1 MNFSTPQS
9 FNCANNRVNRDSS
22 VYDVTPTK
30 PLSLSK
36 SPHEEQL
43 RFESNYF
50 HRSSTS
56 MATSNSN
63 ASFTTANSSE
73 KLLKDYGLSTNFGFQ
88 EEGSQI
94 SESTSEQTPIVA
106 PTVTFDNPT
115 PLIDGFEQEG
125 ESEPQSPDSFNFVE
139 RFSENQPGQHSTT
152 GLGISIAN
160 SSTEENIRIDSFR
173 NGSGLERNAELK
185 RLSVL
190 EPTVSPPQSSEK
202 ISKKLERKSIHE
214 AYTKQPFHLPDSDR
228 NTSIDLDD
236 TINTK
241 AESNTFQ
248 DSTLSHDYTY
258 ENDLIQKSPEHHAVE
273 RKHTFKRSSE
283 LDLDSTSLAYLFII
297 AIHSFNSQSL
307 KNEEDIA
314 ICLSFEKNDIA
325 FVHTVD
331 DSGWGEVTLVR
342 NQKRGWVPFNYF
354 SDTVKAP
361 QDLKGGQ
368 DPNLDS
374 RRPLAKLFS
383 SSAQFLLHPQDHPLP
398 AGPGMT
404 FSLEYINSIRDG
416 VKFLLQTTDCVS
428 RSNELV
434 QNRPIVK
441 KARKLLLADWYN
453 LMIKADSYKYTTMPN
468 KIDTLKNLV
477 FQVLRRGYA
486 FYNTWNFEKQT
497 FIREKEFG
505 LIEPLEKAPASSYHE
520 PKSSQTEKL
529 KRVNAASQGFAML
542 PEAPFAVARLNE
554 VHDLLFSYI
563 GLILGRLDMVEH
575 NPAACE
581 VLESVVHQIIVL
593 LRELLYI
600 SKCCSSIIQSR
611 FKNTQR
617 NETTL
622 DQSLD
627 PLLSLVS
634 ELVSCIKIFVTQTMG
649 ENLDIVNS
657 SSDAVSIKDEEYLYT
672 EEGKRLITIT
682 SRMTGLIATSIQGC
696 HRYLNLIGDFCL
708 GEERSYPDFESSK
721 ITPEG
726 FVKRCSIGLSKKFS
740 SAPSN
745 KPVPSQTPK
754 QGLRHPYF
762 KKVYRYSTIR
772 SGDNAMSL
780 STYGS
785 QFLQDIVPDSTPLFD
800 NSSFDKYRIEED
812 SSSADLQRE
821 AINNREKMQD
831 EIQFD
836 DERKLI
842 GASQRALVFLLTDE
856 LNQPGEFLVST
867 FLLNFRSFSSTIEL
881 IDALITRFDITDKSS
896 KFERGL
902 NNGQYS
908 SRSSRLRNR
917 RRLVCRIFQV
927 WMESYWDYQG
937 DYGTLATIANF
948 FNEGVSI
955 HLPLEARNL
964 LEIVAQVADRWMVS
978 RKESLPFSSQIV
990 QQPISIPSRSSMI
1003 SIETSSSSSKRS
1015 TIISVDENIMESYE
1029 LTKLPSAHTSS
1040 ISIPLPP
1047 LNVGTSSLLGKRNLN
1062 DIERILKHYH
1072 SLTSRTILG
1081 SSSNELRDNCDLENM
1096 IQKWS
1101 SLVNASGTFDK
1112 SSSLIHNDLN
1122 LVELNPLEV
1131 AKQLSLIE
1139 SALFLAVRPTEL
1151 LNQNFIPKKKHLS
1164 ASPDVERI
1172 VDFTNLLSNYIIESI
1187 VVPKISIK
1195 SRVKR
1200 LTTWLNIALS
1210 ALYFRNFN
1218 SLATIMTALQ
1228 SHILSRLSTLWDN
1241 VSEKYLDLY
1250 HYLSKIVHPNKN
1262 YNVYRTKLHKLATG
1276 FSPTENSFGKSQ
1288 VATVPF
1294 FALFLQDLTF
1304 IHEGIND
1311 FRDPS
1316 SFRPNRLINLDKY
1329 FRITKII
1336 SLMQFFQIG
1345 YDTDEKPNFLG
1356 SKRDSL
1362 FNFTGNTSVDTT
1374 RIKPVPV
1381 LQEFIFCEFWRVNT
1395 LYGAD
1400 ADRGYKMSLAL
1411 APRSEL

>member
-1 MNFSTPQS
+1 MSFSTPQS
-9 FNCANNRVNRDSS
+9 FNGANNRANRTSS
-22 VYDVTPTK
+22 VYEVTPTK

-36 SPHEEQL
+36 SPYEEQL
-43 RFESNYF
+43 RSEPNYF

-63 ASFTTANSSE
+63 ASFTTANSHE
-73 KLLKDYGLSTNFGFQ
+73 KLLNEYGLSTNFDFQ
-88 EEGSQI
+88 DGGSQV

-106 PTVTFDNPT
+106 PTTMFDNPT
-115 PLIDGFEQEG
+115 PLINNFE
-125 ESEPQSPDSFNFVE
+125 ESAENEPQSPDSFTFVE
-139 RFSENQPGQHSTT
+139 RFSENQSSQRPTT
-152 GLGISIAN
+152 GLGISRAN
-160 SSTEENIRIDSFR
+160 ESGQERSAMSSSY
-173 NGSGLERNAELK
+173 SSSALERNAELK
-185 RLSVL
+185 RLSIL
-190 EPTVSPPQSSEK
+190 EPTISPAQSFQKSP
-202 ISKKLERKSIHE
+202 KKLERKSIHE
-214 AYTKQPFHLPDSDR
+214 AYTKQPFHLPFNDG
-228 NTSIDLDD
+228 NTTIDLDN

-241 AESNTFQ
+241 EENRTFQ

-258 ENDLIQKSPEHHAVE
+258 ENDLPQNSFEDHAVE

-314 ICLSFEKNDIA
+314 ICLSFEKNDVA

-354 SDTVKAP
+354 SDTVKSP
-361 QDLKGGQ
+361 QDLKEGQ

-453 LMIKADSYKYTTMPN
+453 LMIKADSYKYTTMSK

-497 FIREKEFG
+497 FIKEKEFG
-505 LIEPLEKAPASSYHE
+505 LIEPLDKVPASPYNYH
-520 PKSSQTEKL
+520 KNTQVEKL
-529 KRVNAASQGFAML
+529 KRVNAVSQGFAML

-575 NPAACE
+575 NPAGCE
-581 VLESVVHQIIVL
+581 VLESVIHQVIVL

-611 FKNTQR
+611 FKGTPR
-617 NETTL
+617 HETTL

-634 ELVSCIKIFVTQTMG
+634 ELVSCIKIFVTQTV
-649 ENLDIVNS
+649 EESLDTVDFS
-657 SSDAVSIKDEEYLYT
+657 SGTVSIKDEDYLYT
-672 EEGKRLITIT
+672 EEGKQLITIT
-682 SRMTGLIATSIQGC
+682 SRMTGLIANSIQGC
-696 HRYLNLIGDFCL
+696 HRYLNLVGDFCL
-708 GEERSYPDFESSK
+708 GEERSYPDFESAK
-721 ITPEG
+721 ITPEE
-726 FVKRCSIGLSKKFS
+726 FVRKCSIGLTKKFS
-740 SAPSN
+740 KTSPNKSVSA
-745 KPVPSQTPK
+745 QTLE
-754 QGLRHPYF
+754 QGIRHPYF
-762 KKVYRYSTIR
+762 KKIYRYSTIR

-785 QFLQDIVPDSTPLFD
+785 QFLQDIVPDNTPLFE
-800 NSSFDKYRIEED
+800 NTLFDKYRIEED
-812 SSSADLQRE
+812 GASTDLQKE
-821 AINNREKMQD
+821 AINNREKMQE

-836 DERKLI
+836 DGRKLI

-856 LNQPGEFLVST
+856 LNQPGDFLVST

-917 RRLVCRIFQV
+917 RRLVCRIFQA

-937 DYGTLATIANF
+937 NYGTLATVANF
-948 FNEGVSI
+948 FNEGVSV

-964 LEIVAQVADRWMVS
+964 LEIAARVADKWMAS
-978 RKESLPFSSQIV
+978 RKENVHFSSQIV
-990 QQPISIPSRSSMI
+990 QQPISVPSRSSMI

-1029 LTKLPSAHTSS
+1029 LTKLPSAHASS

-1047 LNVGTSSLLGKRNLN
+1047 LNVGTSSLLSKRNLN
-1062 DIERILKHYH
+1062 DMEKILKQYH
-1072 SLTSRTILG
+1072 SITGNTIQVL
-1081 SSSNELRDNCDLENM
+1081 SSNELRDNDLLENM

-1101 SLVNASGTFDK
+1101 VLVNSPGAFNNSP
-1112 SSSLIHNDLN
+1112 SLIHNDLN

-1139 SALFLAVRPTEL
+1139 STLFLAVRPTEL
-1151 LNQNFIPKKKHLS
+1151 LNQNFIPKKRHLA

-1187 VVPKISIK
+1187 VVPKIALK
-1195 SRVKR
+1195 SRVSR

-1218 SLATIMTALQ
+1218 TVATIMTALQ

-1241 VSEKYLDLY
+1241 MSEKYLDLY

-1316 SFRPNRLINLDKY
+1316 SFRPNRLINIDKY
-1329 FRITKII
+1329 FRITKIV

-1362 FNFTGNTSVDTT
+1362 FNFTGNTNVDTT

-1381 LQEFIFCEFWRVNT
+1381 LQEFILYEFWRVNT
-1395 LYGAD
+1395 LYAVD

-1411 APRSEL
+1411 APRSDL